1 MPGSSNLKEQYKVLC
16 SGNERKI
23 CYILLNNLGLIIL
36 GNQVYLAVSKGCL
49 LSFIDLMILELVDLN
64 S

>member
-16 SGNERKI
+16 SGKERKI

-49 LSFIDLMILELVDLN
+49 LSFH
-64 S
+64 